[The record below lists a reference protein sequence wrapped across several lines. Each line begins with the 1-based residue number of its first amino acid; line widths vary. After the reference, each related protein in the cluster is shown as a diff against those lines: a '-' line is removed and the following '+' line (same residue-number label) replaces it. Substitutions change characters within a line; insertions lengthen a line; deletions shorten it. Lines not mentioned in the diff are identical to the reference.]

1 MGRMTYQIR
10 KEKKTK
16 NLGKRKP
23 ICQGV
28 KMNPK
33 LRNHTDLIEVKE
45 IIIINPSLKEKVLK
59 LQFQVAFRRL
69 FKIVMDNI
77 EEDGTN
83 TDANIVLDELLKA
96 KKVLQKK
103 YKDQIKNEEYR
114 IMWNKISLLEKE
126 VKNKLILQKQREEML
141 SLYNEEIKEEKK
153 GRGR

>member
-1 MGRMTYQIR
+1 MTYQIR

-114 IMWNKISLLEKE
+114 IMWNKLSLLEKE
-126 VKNKLILQKQREEML
+126 VKNKLILQKQREDML

>member
-1 MGRMTYQIR
+1 MTYQIR

-114 IMWNKISLLEKE
+114 IMWNKLSLLEKE

>member
-1 MGRMTYQIR
+1 MTYQIR

-23 ICQGV
+23 ICQGD

>member
-1 MGRMTYQIR
+1 MTYQIR